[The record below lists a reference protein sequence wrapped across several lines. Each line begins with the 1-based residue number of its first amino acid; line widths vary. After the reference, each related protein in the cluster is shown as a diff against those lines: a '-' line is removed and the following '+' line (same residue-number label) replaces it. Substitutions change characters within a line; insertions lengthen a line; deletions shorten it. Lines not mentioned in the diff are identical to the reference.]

1 MHLNGSDDS
10 IQRIS
15 VAMCTYNGGRY
26 LQEQLESIALQSR
39 LPMELVVCDDQS
51 TDDTISILKRFQVEA
66 PFAVK
71 VIRNSQRLGSTK
83 NFDQAIG
90 VTCGDL
96 VALCDQDDRWGS
108 TKLERLSEALC
119 EDPFLGGVFS
129 DANLIDEDGG
139 KIGQRLFEKH
149 NFTPSKQRNFVSCP
163 TATLLKYDVVTGATL
178 MFRTAI
184 CRYSSPIPVSWVHDG
199 WLAWM
204 IALHS
209 RLGLIPEPLIDYRI
223 HAGQQLGVAENQ
235 AANGRSETR
244 RQFYKRV
251 ARQFEDL
258 LQRVLSEGW
267 NQNDA
272 LLRKIREK
280 IEFLNRQSN
289 LSPSLGVRT
298 LQMIGQLP
306 RYVHYARGLGSLRT
320 DFLLGREML

>member
-10 IQRIS
+10 IRRIS

-51 TDDTISILKRFQVEA
+51 TDDTISILKRFQAEA

-71 VIRNSQRLGSTK
+71 VIRNSQRLGSTQ

-90 VTCGDL
+90 LTRGDL

-108 TKLERLSEALC
+108 AKLERLSEALR

-129 DANLIDEDGG
+129 DANLIDGDGR
-139 KIGQRLFEKH
+139 KTGQQLFAKH
-149 NFTPSKQRNFVSCP
+149 KFTSAKQRNFVSCP
-163 TATLLKYDVVTGATL
+163 TATLLKHDVVTGATL
-178 MFRTAI
+178 MFRASI

-204 IALHS
+204 IALHA

-223 HAGQQLGVAENQ
+223 HAGQQLGVAESK
-235 AANGRSETR
+235 AANGRGETR

-272 LLRKIREK
+272 LVGKIREK
-280 IEFLNRQSN
+280 IEFLSRQSS

-306 RYVHYARGLGSLRT
+306 RYVHYARGLGSLRA